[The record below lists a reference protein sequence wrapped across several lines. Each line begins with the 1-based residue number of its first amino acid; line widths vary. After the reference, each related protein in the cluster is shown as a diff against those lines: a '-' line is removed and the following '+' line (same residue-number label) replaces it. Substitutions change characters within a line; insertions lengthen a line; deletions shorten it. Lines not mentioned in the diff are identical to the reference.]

1 MVTTTAAAIDLNY
14 RPASY
19 FWPHGLETHLLASV
33 KGARRKAAL
42 KALID
47 AGRVDEVPE
56 LLAKSML
63 SDEEREAIGRIHP
76 AFMGGEYLPD
86 LDTDTATAE
95 IEIARISIESTTGD
109 VTSVY
114 ARRGKDC
121 IHYRVV
127 DEYGGDTLSGE
138 RERTS
143 AQPLTLGQ
151 LVEFFTAAWPFE
163 DVLEMNFPD
172 DLNGKLGFFSGD
184 SAFYAQFDTL
194 LRHRVCEAHADT
206 NEDEEE
212 NEDGDEDEDE

>member
-1 MVTTTAAAIDLNY
+1 MVTTAAAAIDTDY
-14 RPASY
+14 RPSSY

-56 LLAKSML
+56 LLAKSSL
-63 SDEEREAIGRIHP
+63 SEEERRAIGRIHP

-95 IEIARISIESTTGD
+95 IEVARISIESTTGD

-127 DEYGGDTLSGE
+127 DEYGGETLTADTEL
-138 RERTS
+138 TS
-143 AQPLTLGQ
+143 VQPLTLGG
-151 LVEFFTAAWPFE
+151 LCDFIMRGWPFLG
-163 DVLEMNFPD
+163 VLEMNYPD
-172 DLNGKLGFFSGD
+172 DVNGMLAFFRGG
-184 SAFYAQFDTL
+184 SAFYAQFDDL
-194 LRHRVCEAHADT
+194 LRQRVCEAYAGVG
-206 NEDEEE
+206 EELP
-212 NEDGDEDEDE
+212 